1 MCRAGYSRISVK
13 RQRAN
18 HHASCRPALV
28 GCQLLCCQL
37 PPRVSNSGAVAAVA
51 AVSWLLQDINAIRS
65 SRQKVFQLYEEG
77 KLQAWVDV
85 SHGYT
90 GVEQIPQA
98 IDYMLQG
105 GHIGKVV
112 IPL

>member
-1 MCRAGYSRISVK
+1 MCRTGCPHVVLSSWDNSQATMGPAVSPQSG
-13 RQRAN
+13 
-18 HHASCRPALV
+18 ASCFLSPRP
-28 GCQLLCCQL
+28 CD
-37 PPRVSNSGAVAAVA
+37 SAAVA
-51 AVSWLLQDINAIRS
+51 AAVLFWPLQDINAIRS

-77 KLQAWVDV
+77 KLQAWVDA
-85 SHGYT
+85 SHGCR